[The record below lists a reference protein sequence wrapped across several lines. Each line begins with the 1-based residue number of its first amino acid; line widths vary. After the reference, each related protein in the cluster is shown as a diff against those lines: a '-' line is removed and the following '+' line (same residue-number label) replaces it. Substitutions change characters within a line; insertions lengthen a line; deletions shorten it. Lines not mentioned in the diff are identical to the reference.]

1 METNNELLNEQE
13 TAAPEAAAETDPVAA
28 SEGYR
33 VSDGTRSGE
42 ISELYAQTEALKS
55 ELTTAKVQVAL
66 LLLGIAKEKL
76 EDGTSLAAG
85 LCGAGRTPEE
95 AAAEIIAAYPHLKAV
110 QRKIP
115 QFSASGS
122 GSDDGFSA
130 IRKIFSGR

>member
-1 METNNELLNEQE
+1 MENNNDLLAEQE
-13 TAAPEAAAETDPVAA
+13 NASAESDPAAV

-33 VSDGTRSGE
+33 ANDGTRSGE
-42 ISELYAQTEALKS
+42 VSELYAQLEALKA
-55 ELTTAKVQVAL
+55 ELTTAKVQTAL
-66 LLLGIAKEKL
+66 LLLGAAKEKL
-76 EDGTSLAAG
+76 EDGTALAVG
-85 LCGAGRTPEE
+85 LCKLGRTPEE

-115 QFSASGS
+115 QFSASSS